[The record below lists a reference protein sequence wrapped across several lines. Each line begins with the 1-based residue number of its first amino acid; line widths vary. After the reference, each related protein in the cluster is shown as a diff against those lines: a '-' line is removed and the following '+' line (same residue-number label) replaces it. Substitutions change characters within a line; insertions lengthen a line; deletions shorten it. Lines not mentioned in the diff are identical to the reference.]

1 MDCTTTLAVIT
12 PGTVNAPASTLVL
25 PYSSSATPVDYTS
38 TWLKLF
44 TTVDNV
50 NCPVTSCL
58 LMDATCSTTPTANAN
73 FYINSAGSPWE
84 LKYKRNVVAGWA
96 EQTFCVKCSGASLV
110 GAIAFNKQTQNSL
123 KIRQVRN
130 CDTYIALK
138 ATLSLPSATQTL
150 AFSSTPGTTK
160 VITQAEIVTITDET
174 DCGKTVCSLYTQNS
188 VGACTTSAFT
198 TTNNQILV
206 GAFPNYD
213 ITIK

>member
-1 MDCTTTLAVIT
+1 LCYKCTSTKLNSSYHTTTPAVEWKVTIQQVRDCTSTLAVIT

-44 TTVDNV
+44 TTVDNI

-84 LKYKRNVVAGWA
+84 LKYKRNVLAGWA

-130 CDTYIALK
+130 CDTYIA
-138 ATLSLPSATQTL
+138 A
-150 AFSSTPGTTK
+150 
-160 VITQAEIVTITDET
+160 
-174 DCGKTVCSLYTQNS
+174 NS
-188 VGACTTSAFT
+188 VG
-198 TTNNQILV
+198 
-206 GAFPNYD
+206 
-213 ITIK
+213 